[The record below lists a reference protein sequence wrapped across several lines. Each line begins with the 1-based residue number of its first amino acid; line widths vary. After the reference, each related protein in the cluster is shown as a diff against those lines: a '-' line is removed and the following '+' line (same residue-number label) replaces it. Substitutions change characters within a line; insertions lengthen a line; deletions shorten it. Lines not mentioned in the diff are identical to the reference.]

1 MLLKNL
7 TVDVLFLY
15 YNFVDLE
22 SNINIHENNEIVSI
36 VVSYAERSEAKN
48 FFQ

>member
-22 SNINIHENNEIVSI
+22 SNINIHEINEIVSI
-36 VVSYAERSEAKN
+36 VVSYGK
-48 FFQ
+48 Q